1 MHDVTR
7 GELIEGALIPHYH
20 EGESESRLE
29 EVIERWGE
37 FFNPAL
43 SVILII
49 ASWFSGSDKTPIGMN
64 LSLIAVVLSGYPIVK
79 NAIVSTIENRRL
91 NAEVLVASA
100 LVASIW
106 VGEYLAGAIVVLMMS
121 IGELLEDITIAKTG
135 QAIRKLMELSP
146 DVATVIRDRREV
158 VVDISEVRVG
168 DLVVVKAGEKIP
180 VDGKID
186 VGEGEVDQ
194 APITG
199 ESMPVSKGMGD
210 DVYGGTINKAGVLI
224 IRTTKIGK
232 DTTLAKIIDLVK
244 KAQAAKPPIERIA
257 DRFSSFFTPSMLLLS
272 LMVYLLTGEILR
284 AVTVLV
290 VACPCALVIATPTAV
305 VAGIGNAARRGIL
318 IKGGATLE
326 IMGKLSSFVF
336 DKTGTLTYGSPEV
349 KNILGFN
356 NTSEA
361 EVIEI
366 AATAERYSEH
376 SLGKAI
382 LAKAGQMSLSIPTP
396 EQTKAIAGKGIEA
409 ISFGE
414 KILAGNLKLYQE
426 KGIEVPP
433 AAMDFLNKE
442 LDEGK
447 TSILVARNGA
457 IIGGISIADK
467 IKEEVFQAIKEIR
480 GLGIGKVVLLTGDN
494 RKVAETAV
502 RQVGFDEIV
511 ADLLP
516 EGKVEYIQ
524 KLKDRG
530 EKVAMVG
537 DGINDA
543 PALALADVGIA
554 MGAMGTDVA
563 IEAADIALVSDEI
576 SKVVE
581 GIALSRK
588 TIWII
593 KQSLA
598 ISIFINGIA
607 LLLASFGTIGPVM
620 GAVVHNIGSLV
631 VVGNSSRLIGYK
643 YKK

>member
-1 MHDVTR
+1 MHDVAR
-7 GELIEGALIPHYH
+7 GEIVEGALIPRYH

-29 EVIERWGE
+29 ETIERWGE

-49 ASWFSGSDKTPIGMN
+49 ASWFSGSDKTSAGIN
-64 LSLIAVVLSGYPIVK
+64 LAMIAIVLSGYPIVK

-100 LVASIW
+100 LIASIW

-121 IGELLEDITIAKTG
+121 VGELLEDVTIAKTG

-146 DVATVIRDRREV
+146 DEATVIRGRSHV

-168 DLVVVKAGEKIP
+168 DLVVVKPGERIP

-194 APITG
+194 ASITG
-199 ESMPVSKGMGD
+199 ESMPVSKGIGD
-210 DVYGGTINKAGVLI
+210 EVYGGTINKAGVLI
-224 IRTTKIGK
+224 IRTTKVGK
-232 DTTLAKIIDLVK
+232 DTTLSKIIDLVK

-257 DRFSSFFTPSMLLLS
+257 DRFSTWFTPSMLALS
-272 LMVYLLTGEILR
+272 LVVYVFSGEILR

-326 IMGKLSSFVF
+326 IMGKLTSFVF

-349 KNILGFN
+349 KNIRGFDN
-356 NTSEA
+356 VSEA
-361 EVIEI
+361 LVLEI

-382 LAKAGQMSLSIPTP
+382 LSKAKQMNLSIPAP
-396 EQTKAIAGKGIEA
+396 EQTRAIPGKGVEA

-414 KILAGNLKLYQE
+414 KILAGNLKLCQE
-426 KGIEVPP
+426 NGIEVTS

-447 TSILVARNGA
+447 TSILVARNGV

-467 IKEEVFQAIKEIR
+467 VKEEVFQVIKEIR
-480 GLGIGKVVLLTGDN
+480 GLGIGKVILLTGDH
-494 RKVAETAV
+494 RKVAEAAV
-502 RQVGFDEIV
+502 SQVGFDEIV

-554 MGAMGTDVA
+554 MGAMGTDAA

-588 TIWII
+588 TIGII

-598 ISIFINGIA
+598 ISILINGIA
-607 LLLASFGTIGPVM
+607 LLLASFGAIGPVL